1 MTINVS
7 PCMRHYGVSDHDQH
21 QVNLRVQLAT
31 IYLKMGHWKL
41 KLLKDRHPI
50 SALLTFLWLQWAI
63 SLPSPKVFQAEILPK
78 FYGKGELMTADPR
91 GPLDPVQ
98 KMTYHLQAE
107 RYCCTKV
114 CHPVASLCILSLSSL
129 LFICLKVF

>member
-1 MTINVS
+1 MQ
-7 PCMRHYGVSDHDQH
+7 HYRVSDHDQH
-21 QVNLRVQLAT
+21 QVNLWVQLAT

-50 SALLTFLWLQWAI
+50 SALLRFLWLQWAI
-63 SLPSPKVFQAEILPK
+63 SLPSPKVFQAEILPT

-98 KMTYHLQAE
+98 KIA
-107 RYCCTKV
+107 
-114 CHPVASLCILSLSSL
+114 
-129 LFICLKVF
+129 